1 MTFTKKFAIS
11 YYPKP
16 GGALNDIYPQSGE
29 ERSVRIAEIE
39 RTGGMVVG
47 RSPKADDMFAADSAY
62 DERDDC

>member
-39 RTGGMVVG
+39 RAGGMVVD
-47 RSPKADDMFAADSAY
+47 RSPKANSMANADSARLS
-62 DERDDC
+62 DADC